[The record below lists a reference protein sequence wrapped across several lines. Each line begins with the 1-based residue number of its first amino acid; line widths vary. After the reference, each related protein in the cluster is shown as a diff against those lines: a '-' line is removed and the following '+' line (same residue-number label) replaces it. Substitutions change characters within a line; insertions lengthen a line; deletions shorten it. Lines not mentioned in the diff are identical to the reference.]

1 MSHSLATPMAQRSAI
16 DRARSAL
23 HLRLLSLQRRASE
36 KNYGV
41 IILIGGNDRLGAS
54 ELANQLHEWFD
65 ARFVRLCAPD
75 IDQPE
80 VTQKPFLWPYWNQVP
95 PQGQSLIV
103 VGDWVTR
110 TVIAAVQGE
119 LDGESLRKRV
129 KGIKNFE
136 ETLADNRIILC
147 KVWIDTPEKSLR
159 KRIREAKKSDAAGW
173 TVNPE
178 DEILTK
184 TKAHQIAKQI
194 RSSTSGKG
202 MTWKVIN
209 GSEAKHRDLF
219 AGRSIV
225 DQISLGLRRRPTK
238 VRKSNGR
245 PHGLLESATS
255 TEPLTKK
262 AYVQQMTKLQ
272 YRFGRLSRLAAKKGL
287 STIIALEGVDAAGKG
302 GIIRRLV
309 TKADAAHYQVHPTSA
324 PTPDEKARHYLWRF
338 WNKIPAAGH
347 VAIFD
352 RSWYGR
358 VMVERVEGFARP
370 DEWARAYGEINQF
383 ETQLAEAGDIVLKF
397 WINISK
403 EEQLYRFQSREE
415 SPHKRHKMTK
425 EDYRNRKNWELN
437 QRAAEDMIAR
447 TDTPHAPWHVIPGN
461 DKRHARIMVL
471 KAICRALSD
480 RLD

>member
-1 MSHSLATPMAQRSAI
+1 MTQRTAI
-16 DRARSAL
+16 ERARSAL
-23 HLRLLSLQRRASE
+23 HLRLLALQRRAIE
-36 KNYGV
+36 KRHGV
-41 IILIGGNDRLGAS
+41 MILIGGNDRLGAS

-75 IDQPE
+75 VQSPE
-80 VTQKPFLWPYWNQVP
+80 ITRKPFLWPYWNQVP
-95 PQGQSLIV
+95 AQGHSLIV

-110 TVIAAVQGE
+110 TALAATQGE
-119 LDGESLRKRV
+119 LAGESLRKRI

-136 ETLADNRIILC
+136 ETLADNQIILC
-147 KVWIDTPEKSLR
+147 KIWIDTPEKSLR
-159 KRIREAKKSDAAGW
+159 KRLREAKKTDASDW
-173 TVNPE
+173 VVNPD
-178 DEILTK
+178 DEVLTK
-184 TKAHQIAKQI
+184 SKAHEAAKQI
-194 RSSTSGKG
+194 RSSSSGKG
-202 MTWKVIN
+202 MPWKVIN
-209 GSEAKHRDLF
+209 GSDAKHRDLL

-225 DQISLGLRRRPTK
+225 TQISVGLRRRQTK
-238 VRKSNGR
+238 IRKSNGR
-245 PHGLLESATS
+245 PHGLLESAAS
-255 TEPLTKK
+255 TDPLNKK
-262 AYVQQMTKLQ
+262 DYSQQMAKLQ
-272 YRFGRLSRLAAKKGL
+272 NRFGRLSRLAAKKGL

-302 GIIRRLV
+302 GVIRRLV
-309 TKADAAHYQVHPTSA
+309 AKADAAHYQVHPTSA
-324 PTPDEKARHYLWRF
+324 PTADEKTRHYLWRF
-338 WNKIPAAGH
+338 WNKIPTAGH

-358 VMVERVEGFARP
+358 VMVERVEGFAQT
-370 DEWARAYGEINQF
+370 DEWYRAYNEINHF

-403 EEQLYRFQSREE
+403 EEQLRRFRSREE

-425 EDYRNRKNWELN
+425 EDYRNRKNWESN

-471 KAICRALSD
+471 KAVCRALSD